1 MSKTEQAI
9 RDLLDIIKIQKGQ
22 MEDVL
27 EIIKDLK
34 RRIEILEKERN
45 TVTSPNPFRNKY

>member
-22 MEDVL
+22 MEDIL
-27 EIIKDLK
+27 EVIKDLK
-34 RRIEILEKERN
+34 KRVEILEKERN
-45 TVTSPNPFRNKY
+45 NITSTNPFRNKY